1 MNKIVV
7 NFGLLV
13 FFVAIIFFTQQGLSI
28 EDVLLKSFIIFFSV
42 TITLGLLTIAF
53 IKAINKA
60 SEERAKK
67 LNQNIIGNQDD
78 E

>member
-13 FFVAIIFFTQQGLSI
+13 FFVAIVFFTQQGLSI
-28 EDVLLKSFIIFFSV
+28 GDVLLKSFIIFFSV

>member
-1 MNKIVV
+1 MNKIVF

-13 FFVAIIFFTQQGLSI
+13 FFVSIIFFTQKGLSV
-28 EDVLLKSFIIFFSV
+28 EHVLLKSFIIFFSV
-42 TITLGLLTIAF
+42 TLMLGFLTIAF

-60 SEERAKK
+60 SAERVKK

>member
-13 FFVAIIFFTQQGLSI
+13 FFVSIIFFTQQGLSI

-67 LNQNIIGNQDD
+67 LNQNITGNQDD